1 MLVDSFEVTW
11 KPLCDRLE
19 HLVVP
24 AERVV
29 GESNFWLCTKLWGK
43 PAGWRGRVG
52 A

>member
-24 AERVV
+24 AERIV